1 MIITKNKVAS
11 LTYTLT
17 INGFD
22 GQIIETIG
30 KEQAVD
36 FLFGAGKLLPAFEIA
51 LEGKEV
57 GENFRFTI
65 PANEAYG
72 NFNQEAIIELSKEI
86 FKRNGEINN
95 EILFIGN
102 EIPMMDRN
110 GKRMNGIVK
119 EVKDDV
125 VVMDFN
131 HPMAG
136 NDLYFKGLV
145 AQVRDA
151 TYEEL
156 NPPQGC
162 GCGSGGGHNHGD
174 GGCGCGSGG
183 DHNHGDGGCGC
194 GSSESG
200 SDSCCSTDESH
211 EGHGGHGGCGCGS

>member
-17 INGFD
+17 LNDFD
-22 GQIIETIG
+22 GQVIETIG
-30 KEQAVD
+30 KDQAVE
-36 FLFGAGKLLPAFEIA
+36 FLFGVGKLLPAFESA
-51 LEGKEV
+51 LEGVKE
-57 GENFRFTI
+57 GENFRFKI

-86 FKRNGEINN
+86 FKRDGEINN

-136 NDLYFKGLV
+136 NDLYFKGIV

-151 TYEEL
+151 SYEEL
-156 NPPQGC
+156 NPPQGGC
-162 GCGSGGGHNHGD
+162 GCGSGGGGHHHNG
-174 GGCGCGSGG
+174 
-183 DHNHGDGGCGC
+183 GGCGC
-194 GSSESG
+194 GSSESEG
-200 SDSCCSTDESH
+200 DSCCSTQDGHGE
-211 EGHGGHGGCGCGS
+211 HGGHGGCGCGA